1 MFIGLN
7 PASAWDAGHKPAMTS
22 GANVQHRTREVSLQ
36 ETFSETLCPSI
47 AAFEEASGDYLS
59 LNLGGTFEDV

>member
-1 MFIGLN
+1 
-7 PASAWDAGHKPAMTS
+7 MTS

-47 AAFEEASGDYLS
+47 PAFEEASGDYLS

>member
-1 MFIGLN
+1 
-7 PASAWDAGHKPAMTS
+7 MTS